1 MALHE
6 NDWWA
11 LLVHVAD
18 TIVSFFKQ
26 LFGIS

>member
-6 NDWWA
+6 SDWWT

-18 TIVSFFKQ
+18 TVVSFFKQ

>member
-6 NDWWA
+6 NDWWT
-11 LLVHVAD
+11 LLVYVAD
-18 TIVSFFKQ
+18 TVVSFFKK

>member
-6 NDWWA
+6 NDWWT

-18 TIVSFFKQ
+18 TIVTFFKEF
-26 LFGIS
+26 FGIS

>member
-6 NDWWA
+6 NDWWT

-18 TIVSFFKQ
+18 TVVTFFKE
-26 LFGIS
+26 FFWIS

>member
-6 NDWWA
+6 NDWWT

-18 TIVSFFKQ
+18 TVVIFFKE

>member
-6 NDWWA
+6 NDWWT

-18 TIVSFFKQ
+18 TVVTFFKE

>member
-6 NDWWA
+6 NDWWT

-18 TIVSFFKQ
+18 TVVNFFKQ

>member
-6 NDWWA
+6 NDWWT
-11 LLVHVAD
+11 LLVHVVD
-18 TIVSFFKQ
+18 TIVTFFKD